1 VHLLLFVTAGHRRLD
16 AAQGEAVSASI
27 SAVVLRFLSWISAS
41 IAGLAS
47 DAPPAIGGL
56 CGGGGLRSAP
66 MRSPLARSGPATRA
80 NTQRNARAKAERLTR
95 WQPARDALWAV
106 LERHLWP
113 GACVAVVGAGNG
125 HDVPLR
131 RLAERSLRVDLIDLD
146 ARAARGARGRLPG
159 DLRRR
164 VDVVREDVTAGIAD
178 ELVAE
183 AVRGDLPPAT
193 ALGKGD
199 YDLVIGDLL
208 YSQLLY
214 PALRDTALPR
224 ERIGVVLERTDRPLV
239 ASVVRRLHASVVR
252 GRAVVHVHDP
262 LGWWDDHVQ
271 PVTLDEILAAAAVDV
286 ESALALVAR
295 GHGPSACDP
304 RAISTEAG
312 IEPVETAFWRWPF
325 QDGVDYL
332 ACATVTYPAAPPL
345 H

>member
-1 VHLLLFVTAGHRRLD
+1 MPKDRISQAHSETRSRVPPVRL
-16 AAQGEAVSASI
+16 
-27 SAVVLRFLSWISAS
+27 
-41 IAGLAS
+41 
-47 DAPPAIGGL
+47 
-56 CGGGGLRSAP
+56 
-66 MRSPLARSGPATRA
+66 PLARSGPATRA
-80 NTQRNARAKAERLTR
+80 NTQRNARASAERLER

-106 LERHLWP
+106 LERHLGP

-131 RLAERSLRVDLIDLD
+131 RLAERSLRIDLVDLD
-146 ARAARGARGRLPG
+146 ARAARGARGRLPS

-183 AVRGDLPPAT
+183 AARGDLPAAREAPPT
-193 ALGKGD
+193 SLGKGH
-199 YDLVIGDLL
+199 YDLVVGDLL

-224 ERIGVVLERTDRPLV
+224 ERVGVVLARTDRPLV
-239 ASVVRRLHASVVR
+239 ASVVRRMHASVAR

-262 LGWWDDHVQ
+262 LGWWDDHAQ
-271 PVTLDEILAAAAVDV
+271 PVTLDEILEAAAVDV
-286 ESALALVAR
+286 EQALELVGR

-304 RAISTEAG
+304 RAISIEAG
-312 IEPVETAFWRWPF
+312 FEPAETAFWRWPF
-325 QDGVDYL
+325 QEGVEYL
-332 ACATVTYPAAPPL
+332 TCATVTYPAGPPL